1 MHTGIADNELFG
13 DEFEFE
19 RKMSSELLTD
29 ILPVSPVH
37 RLCWF
42 RHLENLPV
50 RTRADATKANRY
62 VILNLLERMH
72 YENASAEEYSQN
84 R

>member
-37 RLCWF
+37 RLC
-42 RHLENLPV
+42 
-50 RTRADATKANRY
+50 
-62 VILNLLERMH
+62 
-72 YENASAEEYSQN
+72 
-84 R
+84 